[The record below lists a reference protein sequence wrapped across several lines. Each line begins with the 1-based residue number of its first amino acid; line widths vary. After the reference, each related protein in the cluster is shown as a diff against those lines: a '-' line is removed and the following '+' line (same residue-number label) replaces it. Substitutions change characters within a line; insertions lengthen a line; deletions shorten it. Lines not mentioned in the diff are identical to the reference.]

1 MPAVTKSPTLRAF
14 WRLHRFLL
22 RISKGRFFTRLGP
35 GRQLLLTTR
44 GRKSGEPRQVGLTY
58 IADGDRW
65 VVIAS
70 NAGEDSH
77 PAWWLNLLAAPKAT
91 VTVGGETIPVV
102 ARELDEPER
111 SSFLSRFAAE
121 IDASYAEYQRRTTRR
136 LPVVALTRTEQAR
149 EAGSIEAGP

>member
-1 MPAVTKSPTLRAF
+1 
-14 WRLHRFLL
+14 
-22 RISKGRFFTRLGP
+22 
-35 GRQLLLTTR
+35 
-44 GRKSGEPRQVGLTY
+44 
-58 IADGDRW
+58 
-65 VVIAS
+65 VIAS